1 MANIAM
7 SCSGCVSTVI
17 GRPMARIRMLLVE
30 AIAVR
35 CQPSEELE
43 CDPKVEFEIRLRET
57 VLWNRTTTATRI
69 SFFEEVHVSC
79 NYATPNAHM
88 ETNCAVGLNHVVHA
102 GRLVVARPCGNRKS
116 IL

>member
-1 MANIAM
+1 MVNIAM

-43 CDPKVEFEIRLRET
+43 CDPKVEFEVRLR
-57 VLWNRTTTATRI
+57 
-69 SFFEEVHVSC
+69 
-79 NYATPNAHM
+79 
-88 ETNCAVGLNHVVHA
+88 
-102 GRLVVARPCGNRKS
+102 
-116 IL
+116 

>member
-1 MANIAM
+1 MVNIAM

-35 CQPSEELE
+35 

-79 NYATPNAHM
+79 KYATPNAHM
-88 ETNCAVGLNHVVHA
+88 ETNCAVGLNRVVHA
-102 GRLVVARPCGNRKS
+102 GRLVVVRPCGNRKS